1 MERSLIDQMVRYRAK
16 HNLSQAKFAELV
28 GVSVQTINSIETG
41 QQEPSKMTEA
51 KILLVIEKE
60 D

>member
-1 MERSLIDQMVRYRAK
+1 MERSLIDKMVRYRAK
-16 HNLSQAKFAELV
+16 HNLSQSKFAELV